1 VITTDN
7 SRGFL
12 GSIGVKPLIDL
23 TRRYSQKYSGSETQL
38 KAAIVGTFT
47 AIYPRE
53 TGCSPLMVT
62 DTPDPFSRVREEAI
76 AHPRELSLE
85 KIEKIFSPPPSHG
98 LISNSN
104 PLSVA
109 SFPSQPQS
117 LIGNTD
123 LETNMKNLQLLD
135 ETIRNLEQEANLTRI
150 KKLMLCLCQGTWEN
164 NADLLADWNLRDLI
178 IEVCEATGTLDNL
191 KFSLDGIVSNIN
203 KPQQYA
209 LVAKLLI
216 STLGKFYEDGSTQ
229 SGLSNFPQPP
239 DLANTLVIVSD
250 FTNETD
256 FDLPTPPESLG
267 PITREKIFDLRLKVV
282 QHTSPLRAKILI
294 FSALDRL
301 FEFNR
306 DEDWLNLKKIQLD
319 ELLQQIYELCPSV
332 EALESHLYE
341 TAKNL
346 PEADENYQS
355 AGVIV
360 QYMTPLYSPI
370 GKLPPLPDTLAPG
383 SDRWNAAPR
392 IQGTE
397 ENSSAS
403 HGFIP
408 DEDDND
414 YSEILEQ
421 GDENS
426 GMLSEVLP
434 PICAD
439 SGTLNGSD
447 RKFSLSGLKKI
458 DPVQQ
463 KQELEKKLNLKVNQS
478 VEEIVQFIE
487 NRLNHLEQEISD
499 ELEPLDI
506 EDGIS
511 VKYETMGDFITQVKQ
526 ATSQFLELL
535 INLEEAE
542 RNQPIEREDNSTS

>member
-1 VITTDN
+1 M
-7 SRGFL
+7 L
-12 GSIGVKPLIDL
+12 
-23 TRRYSQKYSGSETQL
+23 
-38 KAAIVGTFT
+38 
-47 AIYPRE
+47 
-53 TGCSPLMVT
+53 T
-62 DTPDPFSRVREEAI
+62 DTRDSFYLGGEEAI
-76 AHPRELSLE
+76 APPRYSYLE
-85 KIEKIFSPPPSHG
+85 KSEKIFSPPPSHG
-98 LISNSN
+98 LISNCN
-104 PLSVA
+104 PLPVD

-117 LIGNTD
+117 LIGNTH
-123 LETNMKNLQLLD
+123 LEANMKNLQLLD

-150 KKLMLCLCQGTWEN
+150 KKLMLCLCQGRWEN
-164 NADLLADWNLRDLI
+164 NADLLAALNLRDLI
-178 IEVCEATGTLDNL
+178 IEVCEVTGTLDNL

-216 STLGKFYEDGSTQ
+216 STLGKFYEEGSTQ
-229 SGLSNFPQPP
+229 SGLSDFPPPP

-250 FTNETD
+250 LTNETE
-256 FDLPTPPESLG
+256 FDQPNPPESLSQI
-267 PITREKIFDLRLKVV
+267 PREKIFDLRLKVV

-319 ELLQQIYELCPSV
+319 ELLQQVYELCPSAQ
-332 EALESHLYE
+332 ALESHLYE

-370 GKLPPLPDTLAPG
+370 GQLPSLPEAIAPG

-392 IQGTE
+392 IEGTE

-403 HGFIP
+403 QGFIP
-408 DEDDND
+408 DDDDDND
-414 YSEILEQ
+414 YSEIMEESQ
-421 GDENS
+421 DNS
-426 GMLSEVLP
+426 DILSEVLP
-434 PICAD
+434 SITGN
-439 SGTLNGSD
+439 SGSLNGSD
-447 RKFSLSGLKKI
+447 RKFSLSALKKI

-487 NRLNHLEQEISD
+487 NRLNHLEQEISE

-511 VKYETMGDFITQVKQ
+511 VKYETMGDLITQVKQ

-542 RNQPIEREDNSTS
+542 RNQPIEREDNSGS

>member
-1 VITTDN
+1 
-7 SRGFL
+7 
-12 GSIGVKPLIDL
+12 
-23 TRRYSQKYSGSETQL
+23 
-38 KAAIVGTFT
+38 
-47 AIYPRE
+47 
-53 TGCSPLMVT
+53 
-62 DTPDPFSRVREEAI
+62 
-76 AHPRELSLE
+76 
-85 KIEKIFSPPPSHG
+85 
-98 LISNSN
+98 
-104 PLSVA
+104 
-109 SFPSQPQS
+109 
-117 LIGNTD
+117 
-123 LETNMKNLQLLD
+123 MKNLQLLD

-150 KKLMLCLCQGTWEN
+150 KKLMLCLCQGRWEN
-164 NADLLADWNLRDLI
+164 NADLLAALNLRDLI
-178 IEVCEATGTLDNL
+178 IEVCEVTGTLDNL

-209 LVAKLLI
+209 LIAKLLI
-216 STLGKFYEDGSTQ
+216 SSLGKFYEEGSTQ
-229 SGLSNFPQPP
+229 SGLSDFPPPP

-256 FDLPTPPESLG
+256 FDLPTPPES
-267 PITREKIFDLRLKVV
+267 PSSITREKIFDLRLKVV

-319 ELLQQIYELCPSV
+319 ELLQQIYELCPSA
-332 EALESHLYE
+332 EALKSHLYE

-370 GKLPPLPDTLAPG
+370 GQLPPFLDAIAPG

-392 IQGTE
+392 IEGTE
-397 ENSSAS
+397 EDSSPS
-403 HGFIP
+403 QNFIP
-408 DEDDND
+408 DDDDDND
-414 YSEILEQ
+414 YSEIMEEDQ
-421 GDENS
+421 ESSDI
-426 GMLSEVLP
+426 LSEVLP
-434 PICAD
+434 PITPN
-439 SGTLNGSD
+439 SGNLNGSD
-447 RKFSLSGLKKI
+447 RKFSLSALKKI

-463 KQELEKKLNLKVNQS
+463 KQELEKKLNLKVTQS

-487 NRLNHLEQEISD
+487 NRLNHLEREISE
-499 ELEPLDI
+499 ELDPLDI

-511 VKYETMGDFITQVKQ
+511 VKYETMGDLITQVKQ

-542 RNQPIEREDNSTS
+542 RNQPIEREDNSAS

>member
-1 VITTDN
+1 
-7 SRGFL
+7 
-12 GSIGVKPLIDL
+12 
-23 TRRYSQKYSGSETQL
+23 
-38 KAAIVGTFT
+38 
-47 AIYPRE
+47 
-53 TGCSPLMVT
+53 
-62 DTPDPFSRVREEAI
+62 
-76 AHPRELSLE
+76 
-85 KIEKIFSPPPSHG
+85 
-98 LISNSN
+98 
-104 PLSVA
+104 
-109 SFPSQPQS
+109 
-117 LIGNTD
+117 
-123 LETNMKNLQLLD
+123 MKNLQLLD
-135 ETIRNLEQEANLTRI
+135 ETVRNLEQETHLTRI
-150 KKLMLCLCQGTWEN
+150 KKLMLCLCQGKWEN
-164 NADLLADWNLRDLI
+164 NSEVLAALTLRDLI
-178 IEVCEATGTLDNL
+178 IEVCEVTGTLESL

-216 STLGKFYEDGSTQ
+216 SSLGKFYEDGSTQ
-229 SGLSNFPQPP
+229 PGLSDFPLPP

-256 FDLPTPPESLG
+256 FELPNPPESSG
-267 PITREKIFDLRLKVV
+267 PISPEKIFDLRLKVV

-301 FEFNR
+301 FEFSR

-319 ELLQQIYELCPSV
+319 ELFQQIYELCPTV
-332 EALESHLYE
+332 NALETHLYE

-370 GKLPPLPDTLAPG
+370 GKLPALGDSNFPG
-383 SDRWNAAPR
+383 SAQWNAMPAMIAGR
-392 IQGTE
+392 E
-397 ENSSAS
+397 EDSNAS
-403 HGFIP
+403 QDFTP
-408 DEDDND
+408 DDDDND
-414 YSEILEQ
+414 YSEIMEESQDNSDLLSEEV
-421 GDENS
+421 GPIASNS
-426 GMLSEVLP
+426 GS
-434 PICAD
+434 
-439 SGTLNGSD
+439 LNGRD
-447 RKFSLSGLKKI
+447 RKFSLSALKKI

-487 NRLNHLEQEISD
+487 NRLNHLEREISD

>member
-1 VITTDN
+1 
-7 SRGFL
+7 
-12 GSIGVKPLIDL
+12 
-23 TRRYSQKYSGSETQL
+23 
-38 KAAIVGTFT
+38 
-47 AIYPRE
+47 
-53 TGCSPLMVT
+53 M
-62 DTPDPFSRVREEAI
+62 DTPDPFYWGGEEAI
-76 AHPRELSLE
+76 AQDRDSSLE

-98 LISNSN
+98 LISNCN
-104 PLSVA
+104 PLPVA

-117 LIGNTD
+117 LIGNTH
-123 LETNMKNLQLLD
+123 LEANMKNLQLLD

-150 KKLMLCLCQGTWEN
+150 KKLMLCLCQGRWEN
-164 NADLLADWNLRDLI
+164 NADLLAALNLRDLI
-178 IEVCEATGTLDNL
+178 IEVCEVTGTLDNL

-216 STLGKFYEDGSTQ
+216 SSLGKFYEDGSTQ
-229 SGLSNFPQPP
+229 SGLSDFPPPP

-256 FDLPTPPESLG
+256 FDLPNPPEPPTFIS
-267 PITREKIFDLRLKVV
+267 REKIFDLRLKVV

-332 EALESHLYE
+332 DALESHLYE

-360 QYMTPLYSPI
+360 QYMTPLYSHL
-370 GKLPPLPDTLAPG
+370 GQLPPLPDSIAPG

-392 IQGTE
+392 ISATE
-397 ENSSAS
+397 EDSSANQD
-403 HGFIP
+403 FIP
-408 DEDDND
+408 DDDDDND
-414 YSEILEQ
+414 YSEIMEDSL
-421 GDENS
+421 DS
-426 GMLSEVLP
+426 SDILSEVLP
-434 PICAD
+434 AISSN
-439 SGTLNGSD
+439 SGNLNGSE
-447 RKFSLSGLKKI
+447 RKFSLSALKKI

-463 KQELEKKLNLKVNQS
+463 KQELEKKLNLKVTQS

-487 NRLNHLEQEISD
+487 NRLNHLEREISE

-511 VKYETMGDFITQVKQ
+511 VKYETMGDLITQVKQ

-542 RNQPIEREDNSTS
+542 RNQPIEREDNSAS

>member
-1 VITTDN
+1 M
-7 SRGFL
+7 
-12 GSIGVKPLIDL
+12 
-23 TRRYSQKYSGSETQL
+23 L
-38 KAAIVGTFT
+38 K
-47 AIYPRE
+47 
-53 TGCSPLMVT
+53 
-62 DTPDPFSRVREEAI
+62 DTPDPFWVGGEKAI
-76 AHPRELSLE
+76 AHPRDSSLE
-85 KIEKIFSPPPSHG
+85 KSKKIFSPPPSHA
-98 LISNSN
+98 LINNCN

-117 LIGNTD
+117 LIGNTH
-123 LETNMKNLQLLD
+123 LEAKMKNLQLLD

-150 KKLMLCLCQGTWEN
+150 KKLMLCLCQGRWEN
-164 NADLLADWNLRDLI
+164 NAEILAALNLRDLI
-178 IEVCEATGTLDNL
+178 IEVCEVTGTLDNL
-191 KFSLDGIVSNIN
+191 KFSLNGIVSNIN

-216 STLGKFYEDGSTQ
+216 STLGKFYEEGSTQ
-229 SGLSNFPQPP
+229 SGISDFPPPP

-256 FDLPTPPESLG
+256 FDLPNPPESQS
-267 PITREKIFDLRLKVV
+267 PIPREKIFDLRLKVV

-332 EALESHLYE
+332 DALESHLYE

-360 QYMTPLYSPI
+360 QYMTPLYSPL
-370 GKLPPLPDTLAPG
+370 GKLPPLPDAINPG
-383 SDRWNAAPR
+383 SDRWNVAPR
-392 IQGTE
+392 IEGSE
-397 ENSSAS
+397 EDSSAS
-403 HGFIP
+403 QGFIP
-408 DEDDND
+408 DDDDND
-414 YSEILEQ
+414 YSEIMEESQ
-421 GDENS
+421 DNS
-426 GMLSEVLP
+426 DILSEVLP
-434 PICAD
+434 PISAN
-439 SGTLNGSD
+439 SGNLNGSD
-447 RKFSLSGLKKI
+447 RKFSLSALKKI
-458 DPVQQ
+458 DPIQQ
-463 KQELEKKLNLKVNQS
+463 KLELEKKLNLKVNQS

-487 NRLNHLEQEISD
+487 NRLNQLEREISD

-511 VKYETMGDFITQVKQ
+511 VKYETMGDLITQVKQ

-542 RNQPIEREDNSTS
+542 RNQPIEREDNSGS

>member
-1 VITTDN
+1 M
-7 SRGFL
+7 
-12 GSIGVKPLIDL
+12 
-23 TRRYSQKYSGSETQL
+23 
-38 KAAIVGTFT
+38 GTFT
-47 AIYPRE
+47 PIYPRE
-53 TGCSPLMVT
+53 TGLSPLILL
-62 DTPDPFSRVREEAI
+62 DTPDPFWQGGEEPI
-76 AHPRELSLE
+76 AQERDCSLA
-85 KIEKIFSPPPSHG
+85 KMEKIFSPPPVRA

-117 LIGNTD
+117 LIGNTP
-123 LETNMKNLQLLD
+123 LEANMKNLQLLD
-135 ETIRNLEQEANLTRI
+135 ETIRNLEQETNLTRI
-150 KKLMLCLCQGTWEN
+150 KKLMLCLCQGRWEN
-164 NADLLADWNLRDLI
+164 NADLLAALNLRDLV
-178 IEVCEATGTLDNL
+178 IEVCEVTGTLDNL
-191 KFSLDGIVSNIN
+191 KFSLNGIVSNIN

-216 STLGKFYEDGSTQ
+216 STLGKFYEDESTQ
-229 SGLSNFPQPP
+229 PRLSDLPPPP

-250 FTNETD
+250 LTNETD
-256 FDLPTPPESLG
+256 FDLPNPPEALG
-267 PITREKIFDLRLKVV
+267 PISPEKIFDLRLKVV
-282 QHTSPLRAKILI
+282 QHTSPLRAKILV

-319 ELLQQIYELCPSV
+319 DLFQQIYELCPSI

-360 QYMTPLYSPI
+360 QYMTPLYSPS
-370 GKLPPLPDTLAPG
+370 GKLSPLRDSLASG
-383 SDRWNAAPR
+383 SDRWNAVPQ
-392 IQGTE
+392 INQTE
-397 ENSSAS
+397 DHSSG
-403 HGFIP
+403 HPDLIP
-408 DEDDND
+408 DEEDND
-414 YSEILEQ
+414 YSEIGEESQDSSDIL
-421 GDENS
+421 S
-426 GMLSEVLP
+426 GVLP
-434 PICAD
+434 PISSN
-439 SGTLNGSD
+439 SGGLNGSD
-447 RKFSLSGLKKI
+447 RKFSLSALKKI

-463 KQELEKKLNLKVNQS
+463 KLELEKKLNLKVTQN

-487 NRLNHLEQEISD
+487 NRLNHLEREISD
-499 ELEPLDI
+499 ELELLDI

-542 RNQPIEREDNSTS
+542 RNQPIEREDKSMY

>member
-1 VITTDN
+1 MSEDTAD
-7 SRGFL
+7 
-12 GSIGVKPLIDL
+12 PL
-23 TRRYSQKYSGSETQL
+23 SQG
-38 KAAIVGTFT
+38 G
-47 AIYPRE
+47 
-53 TGCSPLMVT
+53 
-62 DTPDPFSRVREEAI
+62 EEAI
-76 AHPRELSLE
+76 AHERDSSLE
-85 KIEKIFSPPPSHG
+85 KSEKIFSPPPSHA
-98 LISNSN
+98 LISNCN
-104 PLSVA
+104 PVSVA

-117 LIGNTD
+117 LIGNTY
-123 LETNMKNLQLLD
+123 LEANMKNLQLLD
-135 ETIRNLEQEANLTRI
+135 ETIRNLEQETNLTRI
-150 KKLMLCLCQGTWEN
+150 KKLMLCVCQGRWEN
-164 NADLLADWNLRDLI
+164 NADLLAALNLRDLI
-178 IEVCEATGTLDNL
+178 IEVCEVTGSLDNL

-209 LVAKLLI
+209 LVAQILI
-216 STLGKFYEDGSTQ
+216 SNLGKFYDDGLTQ
-229 SGLSNFPQPP
+229 PGLSEFPTPP

-256 FDLPTPPESLG
+256 FDLPTPPEALG
-267 PITREKIFDLRLKVV
+267 AITGEKIFDLRLKVV

-360 QYMTPLYSPI
+360 QYMRPLYSPI
-370 GKLPPLPDTLAPG
+370 GKLPPLPDSLSPG
-383 SDRWNAAPR
+383 SDRWNALPEIEGAD
-392 IQGTE
+392 E
-397 ENSSAS
+397 DSSAS

-408 DEDDND
+408 DDDDND
-414 YSEILEQ
+414 YSEIREESED
-421 GDENS
+421 GSDI
-426 GMLSEVLP
+426 LSEVLP
-434 PICAD
+434 PI
-439 SGTLNGSD
+439 SLNFESLNRSD
-447 RKFSLSGLKKI
+447 RKFSLNALKKI

-463 KQELEKKLNLKVNQS
+463 KQELEKKLTLKVNQS

-487 NRLNHLEQEISD
+487 NRLNHLEREISD